1 MRLLTARQPRFIAAP
16 APVLLA
22 LMLLAGCT
30 GSSAAP
36 PRATPSATALEG
48 LAAAPS
54 QTASRPRIA
63 CEDGRLLIGDLPQ
76 MDNEWRAG
84 VSAAEAKARAWHSD
98 AKLTSLRVGCQL
110 FEPGFR
116 WQATFYSPSAQAYFL
131 SDTSETQPAEVAP
144 EAVPT
149 LPADAIS
156 FGMLRHA
163 LAKSGYSDD
172 DELSPSTGVDLRVNT
187 ETIPF
192 GPSSAP
198 RNVLIYHVAVE
209 RRGQIRDVFVGPD
222 GTIYRY
228 TAP

>member
-1 MRLLTARQPRFIAAP
+1 
-16 APVLLA
+16 
-22 LMLLAGCT
+22 MLLAGCT

-36 PRATPSATALEG
+36 PRATPSATALAD

-54 QTASRPRIA
+54 ETSTRPRIA
-63 CEDGRLLIGDLPQ
+63 CEDGRLLIGDLPH
-76 MDNEWRAG
+76 MDIEWRSG
-84 VSAAEAKARAWHSD
+84 VSAAEAKARAWQPD

-116 WQATFYSPSAQAYFL
+116 WQATFYSPSAQAFFL

-187 ETIPF
+187 EAIPF

-209 RRGQIRDVFVGPD
+209 RRGEIRDVFVGPD